1 MEKLSKINFRQG
13 KYILPAILY
22 PLILLAGYFFIDLFH
37 TEKADIGDS
46 TMQTTEYLNPELPQ
60 PKVSDELGGKYENC
74 YVVTA
79 LGNLAALQFSEGDL
93 VFATMRFQSRE
104 YNGQT
109 YMDIIATELIK
120 K

>member
-1 MEKLSKINFRQG
+1 M
-13 KYILPAILY
+13 
-22 PLILLAGYFFIDLFH
+22 LLRVVTCGDMFSVKS
-37 TEKADIGDS
+37 EKAENG
-46 TMQTTEYLNPELPQ
+46 QLNKRQLVLQ
-60 PKVSDELGGKYENC
+60 ELGGKYEPT

-79 LGNLAALQFSEGDL
+79 LGNLAALQFSEGEL
-93 VFATMRFQSRE
+93 VFVTMRFQSRE

>member
-1 MEKLSKINFRQG
+1 MQTM
-13 KYILPAILY
+13 
-22 PLILLAGYFFIDLFH
+22 LLRVVTCGDMFSVKS
-37 TEKADIGDS
+37 EKAENG
-46 TMQTTEYLNPELPQ
+46 QLNKRQLVLQ
-60 PKVSDELGGKYENC
+60 ELGGKYEPT

-79 LGNLAALQFSEGDL
+79 LGNLAALQFSEGEL
-93 VFATMRFQSRE
+93 VFVTMRFQSRE